1 MARPPVYY
9 AELNLNGGKLIMRLQ
24 DEVQKGMHGWNIAR
38 HTSTDYEL
46 HVFAEGTG
54 MLQLEHSVHPVPK
67 GHAVIIGPNTPHS
80 SKSLP
85 GNTVHFYLHFQA
97 KGDRLLKLLHNA
109 VADFRVFPVEESTI
123 VLIRQ
128 LLEILCGE
136 STYRQELLESLL
148 PPIMLKSL
156 ENLGLLPERTMANA
170 VNEDLERKNRI
181 EVFFQSDMPYG
192 DDEDRLAAFL
202 GVSRRQLV
210 RIMQKN
216 YGMTF
221 REMLLQRKMD
231 HAAWML
237 RHTEDSV
244 TAIAERLNYTSLS
257 AFSQAFRTVHGKTPR
272 QYRAEH
278 R

>member
-9 AELNLNGGKLIMRLQ
+9 AELKLNGGKLIMRLQ
-24 DEVQKGMHGWNIAR
+24 EEVREGMYGWNIAR

-46 HVFAEGTG
+46 HIFAEGAA
-54 MLQLEHSVHPVPK
+54 MLHLEHSIHSVPQ
-67 GHAVIIGPNTPHS
+67 GHAVIIGPNTSHS

-85 GNTVHFYLHFQA
+85 GDTVHFYLNFRA
-97 KGDRLLKLLHNA
+97 EGDRLLKLLHTA
-109 VADFRVFPVEESTI
+109 VKDFQVFPVEESTI

-136 STYRQELLESLL
+136 SAYRQELLEALL

-156 ENLGLLPERTMANA
+156 ENLGLMSERTTANA
-170 VNEDLERKNRI
+170 INEDQERKNRI

-202 GVSRRQLV
+202 GVSRRQLA
-210 RIMQKN
+210 RIMQKY

-221 REMLLQRKMD
+221 REMLLQRRMD
-231 HAAWML
+231 HAAWIL

-257 AFSQAFRTVHGKTPR
+257 AFSQAFRAVHGKTPR